1 MEDLYKTLGDAKCK
15 ELSGKDT
22 TLWNVLKCSP
32 SPVNAQV
39 RGAVLEGISKDFVR
53 EFLPAGFGLKSGL
66 VFDAKSKGISPQC
79 DAIIYKGVPLLEFT
93 DTVVVE
99 KEQVKAILEI
109 KSYVYTPTIFGT
121 KLALDFKRKK
131 EFLPSE
137 ASYILFAFELYSG
150 STNYEIVEKLKEICD
165 CYAIVLRYESK
176 TERER
181 GKEEK
186 TYNFDN
192 SVSRLI
198 EWLRNLS

>member
-1 MEDLYKTLGDAKCK
+1 M
-15 ELSGKDT
+15 
-22 TLWNVLKCSP
+22 
-32 SPVNAQV
+32 
-39 RGAVLEGISKDFVR
+39 
-53 EFLPAGFGLKSGL
+53 
-66 VFDAKSKGISPQC
+66 
-79 DAIIYKGVPLLEFT
+79 
-93 DTVVVE
+93 
-99 KEQVKAILEI
+99 KAILEI

-150 STNYEIVEKLKEICD
+150 KTNYEIIEKLKEICD
-165 CYAIVLRYESK
+165 RYAIVLRYESK

-198 EWLRNLS
+198 QWLRNLS